1 VRQVRAGHR
10 PRNRGNFMRAVPA
23 AVIAIAGL
31 LLSACTQAASHASAI
46 ADKAPT
52 GSPIASA
59 VAASSA
65 AAESAL
71 ASQAAAAS
79 ESALAAGVS
88 GAAGGALG
96 GLDPLTGL
104 PPASS
109 AAATRPALGVKIDN
123 VEGAWPQAGLN
134 QADIVF
140 DLPVEGGLTRLLAI
154 FHSQDV
160 PLFGPIRSA
169 RPVDADLLHLLG
181 HAYFA
186 FSGGTS
192 SDLGPINDHSNATP
206 MWWDVSPSLFVIRH
220 DHAIPHQ
227 VFGTTAMLYAA
238 GEQRSPSITPPPPMF
253 SYATALP
260 TGVSAATNITAQY
273 SAATAIWTWNGKQY
287 VRNQSGHPDLLID
300 GSQVST
306 TNVVVMSVSVQ
317 NTAAHDSHGTVVPLP
332 VVIGSGQ
339 VWVFRNGLVVKGTW
353 SRAGENAPMKLQ
365 TSTGQ
370 IIALAPGRT
379 WVEVLPNSRLPQIS

>member
-1 VRQVRAGHR
+1 
-10 PRNRGNFMRAVPA
+10 M
-23 AVIAIAGL
+23 
-31 LLSACTQAASHASAI
+31 SACTQASHASAI
-46 ADKAPT
+46 ADKTPT
-52 GSPIASA
+52 SSPVSA

-65 AAESAL
+65 AAESAA
-71 ASQAAAAS
+71 ASEAAAAS

-104 PPASS
+104 PAASP

-238 GEQRSPSITPPPPMF
+238 GEQRSPSKTPPPPMF

-287 VRNQSGHPDLLID
+287 LRNQSGHADLLLD
-300 GSQVST
+300 GSQVSS

-332 VVIGSGQ
+332 VVLGSGQ
-339 VWVFRNGLVVKGTW
+339 VWVFRNGLVEKGTW

>member
-1 VRQVRAGHR
+1 MRQVRAGYR
-10 PRNRGNFMRAVPA
+10 LRNRGNSLPA
-23 AVIAIAGL
+23 AAVVAVAGL
-31 LLSACTQAASHASAI
+31 LMSACTQASPASAI
-46 ADKAPT
+46 ADKTPKS
-52 GSPIASA
+52 SPASSA

-65 AAESAL
+65 AAESAA
-71 ASQAAAAS
+71 ASEAAAAS

-88 GAAGGALG
+88 GAAGGAFG

-104 PPASS
+104 PAASP

-154 FHSQDV
+154 FHSEDV
-160 PLFGPIRSA
+160 PVFGPIRSA

-238 GEQRSPSITPPPPMF
+238 GEQRSPSKTPPPPMF
-253 SYATALP
+253 SYATAIP

-273 SAATAIWTWNGKQY
+273 SAATAVWSWNGKQY
-287 VRNQSGHPDLLID
+287 VRTQSGHPDLLID
-300 GSQVST
+300 GSQVSS

-332 VVIGSGQ
+332 VVLGSGQ
-339 VWVFRNGLVVKGTW
+339 VWVFRNGLVEKGTW

>member
-1 VRQVRAGHR
+1 MRSIHRKQEPHVRQ
-10 PRNRGNFMRAVPA
+10 MRARYARRCAMLA
-23 AVIAIAGL
+23 ATGL
-31 LLSACTQAASHASAI
+31 LLSACTQVSTHASPLP
-46 ADKAPT
+46 DTTPT
-52 GSPIASA
+52 GSPVQSA
-59 VAASSA
+59 PAASSA
-65 AAESAL
+65 AAVSAA
-71 ASQAAAAS
+71 ASAAS
-79 ESALAAGVS
+79 ESALEAGVS
-88 GAAGGALG
+88 GAAGEKITGI
-96 GLDPLTGL
+96 DPLTGL
-104 PPASS
+104 PPTSA

-140 DLPVEGGLTRLLAI
+140 DIPVEGGLTRLLAI

-160 PLFGPIRSA
+160 ALFGPIRSA

-206 MWWDVSPSLFVIRH
+206 MWWDVTPSLFVIRH

-227 VFGTTAMLYAA
+227 VFGTTAMLYAG
-238 GEQRSPSITPPPPMF
+238 GEQRSPSTTPPPPMF
-253 SYATALP
+253 SYAATPPA
-260 TGVSAATNITAQY
+260 GAAAATSITAQY
-273 SAATAIWTWNGKQY
+273 SAATAGWTWNGKQY
-287 VRNQSGHPDLLID
+287 LRIQSGHPDLLID
-300 GSQVST
+300 GSQVSA
-306 TNVVVMSVSVQ
+306 TNVVVMSVAVQ

-332 VVIGSGQ
+332 IVIGKGQ
-339 VWVFRNGLVVKGTW
+339 VWVFRNGVMVKGTW
-353 SRAGENAPMKLQ
+353 SRPSENSPMKLQ

-379 WVEVLPNSRLPQIS
+379 WVEILPNNRLPQIS

>member
-1 VRQVRAGHR
+1 MLAT
-10 PRNRGNFMRAVPA
+10 A
-23 AVIAIAGL
+23 AL
-31 LLSACTQAASHASAI
+31 LLAACTQASSHASAI
-46 ADKAPT
+46 VDKAPA
-52 GSPIASA
+52 GSQAASA

-65 AAESAL
+65 AAESAA
-71 ASQAAAAS
+71 ASAAA

-88 GAAGGALG
+88 GAAGGAVG

-104 PPASS
+104 PPSS
-109 AAATRPALGVKIDN
+109 PAAATRPALGVKIDN

-160 PLFGPIRSA
+160 ALFGPIRSA

-192 SDLGPINDHSNATP
+192 SDLGPINNHSNATP
-206 MWWDVSPSLFVIRH
+206 MWWDVTPSLFVIRH

-227 VFGTTAMLYAA
+227 VFGTTAMLYAG
-238 GEQRSPSITPPPPMF
+238 GEQRAPSTTPPPPMF
-253 SYATALP
+253 SYAGTP
-260 TGVSAATNITAQY
+260 PVGVSAATNVTAQY
-273 SAATAIWTWNGKQY
+273 SAATAVWTWNGKQY
-287 VRNQSGHPDLLID
+287 LRNQSGHPDLLLD
-300 GSQVST
+300 GSQVSA

-317 NTAAHDSHGTVVPLP
+317 NTSAHDSHGTVVPLP
-332 VVIGSGQ
+332 VVLGSGQ

-365 TSTGQ
+365 TATGQ